1 LIQTHL
7 VLVLL
12 FSLFDFGFV
21 KQKQIGLQ
29 HTTHMTLAY
38 TNQHILDSLQ

>member
-7 VLVLL
+7 VLLLL

-21 KQKQIGLQ
+21 
-29 HTTHMTLAY
+29 
-38 TNQHILDSLQ
+38 